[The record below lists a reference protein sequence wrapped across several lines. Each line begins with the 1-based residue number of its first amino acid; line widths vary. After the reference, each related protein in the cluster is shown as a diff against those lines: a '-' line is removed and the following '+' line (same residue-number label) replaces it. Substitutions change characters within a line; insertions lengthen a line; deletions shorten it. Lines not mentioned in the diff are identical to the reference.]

1 MIIVP
6 ESMIIVPEPMIIY
19 PESMIVFPES
29 MIVYPESMIIYPES
43 MIVFPEPMIVYP
55 ESMIIYPESMIVYPE
70 AKVVYPEAKV
80 VNPEVKDVYPEVMV
94 DFLRYFVLIFIY
106 IQICSFD
113 NIVLR
118 KDENGG
124 RDKEIWR
131 IDSRKDAK
139 TQREW
144 NADDADFYYPNTPD
158 TLCTEQ
164 VRVRDRLDMILRKSI
179 KR

>member
-6 ESMIIVPEPMIIY
+6 ESMIIYPEPMIVF

-29 MIVYPESMIIYPES
+29 MIVFPESMIIYPE
-43 MIVFPEPMIVYP
+43 PMIVYP
-55 ESMIIYPESMIVYPE
+55 EPMIIYPESMTVYPESMIVYPE
-70 AKVVYPEAKV
+70 SKDVNPESKDVNPEAK
-80 VNPEVKDVYPEVMV
+80 V

-124 RDKEIWR
+124 WDKEIWR

-139 TQREW
+139 TQKEW
-144 NADDADFYYPNTPD
+144 YADDADFYDPDTPD
-158 TLCTEQ
+158 LSRYCVSGQ
-164 VRVRDRLDMILRKSI
+164 VHVRDRYVYGTG
-179 KR
+179 

>member
-6 ESMIIVPEPMIIY
+6 ESMIIYPEPMIVYPEPMIIY
-19 PESMIVFPES
+19 PESMTVYPES
-29 MIVYPESMIIYPES
+29 MIVYPESKDVNPES
-43 MIVFPEPMIVYP
+43 KDVN
-55 ESMIIYPESMIVYPE
+55 PE
-70 AKVVYPEAKV
+70 AK
-80 VNPEVKDVYPEVMV
+80 V

-124 RDKEIWR
+124 WDKEIWR

-139 TQREW
+139 TQKEW
-144 NADDADFYYPNTPD
+144 YADDADFYDPDTPD
-158 TLCTEQ
+158 LSRYCVSGQ
-164 VRVRDRLDMILRKSI
+164 VHVRDRYVYGTG
-179 KR
+179 